1 MIWSDECG
9 VSVRCEMSKDHHRRE
24 EDASTVMTICK
35 QLHLLL
41 LVQEHV
47 PRGWNQAESFRSRSS
62 GSLMDG
68 AV

>member
-1 MIWSDECG
+1 MGDEL
-9 VSVRCEMSKDHHRRE
+9 VLRSEMSKDHHRRE

-35 QLHLLL
+35 QPLHLLL